1 MEHGTALRALRAR
14 GIDIDALAA
23 AAREEAG
30 L

>member
-1 MEHGTALRALRAR
+1 MEHGTAIRAVRSL
-14 GIDIDALAA
+14 GIDPAALAA